1 MCSSLHVVFLAPK
14 LFYLVLHTAAGPSA
28 PSQEL
33 LDTPGQDGNEQG
45 IVDGHMAMPP
55 ISLAVDPTMILPLST
70 PSSPSQATKHVN
82 QAGTPT
88 SPPTQA
94 TDFGTDAPFDPLNLG
109 TPRLVSTVP
118 IACPLL
124 DTPRATHGS
133 TVGGHNLAH
142 NGLAL
147 PARNHEA
154 ALSNMTNCGRTVK
167 GAGWAAESAPG
178 SAAVRD
184 LARAMSLAS
193 APHLVRNIVDSCL
206 E

>member
-14 LFYLVLHTAAGPSA
+14 LFYSVLHTAAGPSA
-28 PSQEL
+28 PSQES
-33 LDTPGQDGNEQG
+33 LDTPGQDGNSQG
-45 IVDGHMAMPP
+45 MVDGHMTMPP
-55 ISLAVDPTMILPLST
+55 ISLAVDPTLILPSST
-70 PSSPSQATKHVN
+70 PSSPSQATEHVN

-94 TDFGTDAPFDPLNLG
+94 TDFGTDAPFDSLNLG

-118 IACPLL
+118 TACPLL
-124 DTPRATHGS
+124 DTPRAMHGS
-133 TVGGHNLAH
+133 TVRGHNVAH
-142 NGLAL
+142 NSLAF

-154 ALSNMTNCGRTVK
+154 ALSSITNGGGTVK

-193 APHLVRNIVDSCL
+193 AAHLVRNNVDSCL